1 MIPLTPTAK
10 NTLEQNTSVTYGS
23 SLVFEYNM
31 NSMVDGITVTGA
43 TITKT
48 DSSGATYTPFKKLF
62 PVDSIIKPFRPVGA
76 GLKYAISGDV
86 DSGWKNPKSLNYTP
100 NFRVYYPG
108 VDTWYKYYVSAQST
122 GLDVTVSYPKT
133 ILTNKIVARFE
144 LAHSTPTT
152 WTIYGN
158 GTALASGTN
167 SDIVPFTTTTTVN
180 SVTTTKKNYDS
191 GTVTIYYNGTSWVK
205 TEPSTISSPVSLTST
220 RITTGAVSGK
230 YIGLIELSPKWVVDA
245 TEHLVSFNISKESST
260 SSEDLMPV
268 GKISANSVS
277 MSLVSYESTRKLVSF
292 DKTMTMSSNKIYLYK
307 QMEIKPYIKLYN
319 SAGSLTDSSGSYDRI
334 PQGIFYGDTW
344 SFSEY
349 GEISLNALDG
359 AKILQETVATK
370 LLCENFS
377 ATAIIRRLLDSIGF
391 TNYKFNIKDTDKS
404 IITPTY
410 WWTENNKTVWECLQ
424 ELCRDTQMTAVFSYD
439 NVLNFYS
446 REWIFDSTRDSNW
459 DFRSETSGS
468 NLSNILSFNKND
480 LPSANQVKVFWNSVL
495 TSNYIQSAQA
505 PWVSDSYFLAAFT
518 LNQNILTSHTAG
530 QYMHLSPAVVNE
542 EELGITAYNYT
553 GYLAVGSEIIEYDA
567 VQFQYDDQ
575 NGVRQFV
582 DLISKTDNNKYLGIS
597 QQGTLKPSGKYRIKA
612 RGAFGTPVSNHYI
625 DAQDIVDSW
634 SGYQVAW
641 T

>member
-1 MIPLTPTAK
+1 MIPLTTTAK
-10 NTLEQNTSVTYGS
+10 NTLEQSTSVTYGT

-43 TITKT
+43 TISKI

-86 DSGWKNPKSLNYTP
+86 DTGWKNPKSLSYTP

-108 VDTWYKYYVSAQST
+108 ADTWYKYYVSTQGL
-122 GLDVTVSYPKT
+122 GLDVTVTYPKT
-133 ILTNKIVARFE
+133 ILANKIVAKFE
-144 LAHSTPTT
+144 LSHSTPPT

-158 GTALASGTN
+158 GSVLATGTS
-167 SDIVPFTTTTTVN
+167 SDIVPFTTGVN
-180 SVTTTKKNYDS
+180 KNYNA
-191 GTVTIYYNGTSWVK
+191 GTLTIYYNGTSWTT
-205 TEPSTISSPVSLTST
+205 TEPASPATPVSLTST
-220 RITTGAVSGK
+220 KITAGGVSGK
-230 YIGLIELSPKWVVDA
+230 YIGLIELSPRWYLDA
-245 TEHLVSFNISKESST
+245 TDHLVSFNISKESST

-268 GKISANSVS
+268 GKISANSID
-277 MSLVSYESTRKLVSF
+277 MSLVSYESTRKMVSF
-292 DKTMTMSSNKIYLYK
+292 DKTMSLSSDKVYLYK
-307 QMEIKPYIKLYN
+307 QMEIRPYIKLYN
-319 SAGSLTDSSGSYDRI
+319 SGGLLTDSLGSYDKI
-334 PQGIFYGDTW
+334 PQGVFYGDTW
-344 SFSEY
+344 SFSEF
-349 GEISLNALDG
+349 GEISLTALDG
-359 AKILQETVATK
+359 AKILQETIATK

-410 WWTENNKTVWECLQ
+410 WWTDSNKTVWDCLQ

-446 REWIFDSTRDSNW
+446 REWIFDSTRDADWS
-459 DFRSETSGS
+459 FRSDASGS
-468 NLSNILSFNKND
+468 NLSNILSFSKND

-582 DLISKTDNNKYLGIS
+582 DLISKTDNNKYLGLS
-597 QQGTLKPSGKYRIKA
+597 KQGTLKPSGKYRIKT
-612 RGAFGTPVSNHYI
+612 RGAFNTPVSNHYI

>member
-167 SDIVPFTTTTTVN
+167 SDIVPFTTGGN
-180 SVTTTKKNYDS
+180 KNYNA

-205 TEPSTISSPVSLTST
+205 TEPSTVSAPVSLTST

-230 YIGLIELSPKWVVDA
+230 YIGLIELSPKWYLDA
-245 TEHLVSFNISKESST
+245 TDHLVSFNISKESST

-292 DKTMTMSSNKIYLYK
+292 DKTMTMSSDKIYLYK

-319 SAGSLTDSSGSYDRI
+319 SGGSLTDSLGAYDRI

-410 WWTENNKTVWECLQ
+410 WWTENNKTVWDCLQ

-446 REWIFDSTRDSNW
+446 REWIFDATRNSNW

-553 GYLAVGSEIIEYDA
+553 GYLAIGSEIIEYDA
-567 VQFQYDDQ
+567 VNFEYVDL
-575 NGVRQFV
+575 NGTKQFV
-582 DLISKTDNNKYLGIS
+582 DLISKTDNNKYLGIG
-597 QQGTLKPSGKYRIKA
+597 QQGTLKPSGKYRIKT
-612 RGAFGTPVSNHYI
+612 RGAFGTPISNHYI

>member
-62 PVDSIIKPFRPVGA
+62 PVDSIIRPFRPVGA

-108 VDTWYKYYVSAQST
+108 VDTWYKYYVSAQ
-122 GLDVTVSYPKT
+122 GAGIDVTVTYPKT

-144 LAHSTPTT
+144 LSHSTPTT

-158 GTALASGTN
+158 GVALASGTN
-167 SDIVPFTTTTTVN
+167 SDIIPFTTGGN
-180 SVTTTKKNYDS
+180 KNYNA

-205 TEPSTISSPVSLTST
+205 TEPSVVSAPISLTST

-230 YIGLIELSPKWVVDA
+230 YIGLIELSPKWYVDA
-245 TEHLVSFNISKESST
+245 TDHLVSFNISKESST

-292 DKTMTMSSNKIYLYK
+292 DKTMTMSSDKIYLYK

-319 SAGSLTDSSGSYDRI
+319 SGGSLTDSLGTYDTI
-334 PQGIFYGDTW
+334 PQGVFYGDTW

-349 GEISLNALDG
+349 GDISLNALDG

-391 TNYKFNIKDTDKS
+391 TNYKFNVKDTDKS

-410 WWTENNKTVWECLQ
+410 WWTESNKTVWDCLQ

-446 REWIFDSTRDSNW
+446 REWIFDATRDSNW
-459 DFRSETSGS
+459 DFRSEPSGS

-530 QYMHLSPAVVNE
+530 QYMYLSPAVVNE

-567 VQFQYDDQ
+567 VNFEYVDS
-575 NGVRQFV
+575 NGTKQFV
-582 DLISKTDNNKYLGIS
+582 DLISKTDNNKYLGLG
-597 QQGTLKPSGKYRIKA
+597 QQGTLKPSGKYRIKT
-612 RGAFGTPVSNHYI
+612 RGAFGTPISNHYI

>member
-1 MIPLTPTAK
+1 MIPLSPTAK
-10 NTLEQNTSVTYGS
+10 NTIEQNTSVTYRT

-31 NSMVDGITVTGA
+31 NSMIDGITVTGA

-86 DSGWKNPKSLNYTP
+86 DSGWKNPKSLDYTP
-100 NFRVYYPG
+100 SFRVYYPG

-122 GLDVTVSYPKT
+122 GLDVTATYPKT
-133 ILTNKIVARFE
+133 ILTNKIVAKFE

-158 GTALASGTN
+158 GSVLASGTN
-167 SDIVPFTTTTTVN
+167 TDIIPFTT
-180 SVTTTKKNYDS
+180 SGSKNYNA

-220 RITTGAVSGK
+220 KITTGAVSGK

-245 TEHLVSFNISKESST
+245 TEHLVSFNIAKESST

-268 GKISANSVS
+268 GKISANSIS
-277 MSLVSYESTRKLVSF
+277 MSLISYESTRKMISF
-292 DKTMTMSSNKIYLYK
+292 DKAMTLSSDKIYLYK
-307 QMEIKPYIKLYN
+307 QMEIKPYIHLYN
-319 SAGSLTDSSGSYDRI
+319 SGGSLTDSLGKYDKI
-334 PQGIFYGDTW
+334 IQGTFYADTW

-349 GEISLNALDG
+349 GDISLNALDG

-377 ATAIIRRLLDSIGF
+377 ATAIIRRLLDSVGF

-410 WWTENNKTVWECLQ
+410 WWTDSNKTVWDCLQ

-446 REWIFDSTRDSNW
+446 REWIFDSARTSNW
-459 DFRSETSGS
+459 DFRSETSGA
-468 NLSNILSFNKND
+468 NLSNILSFDKND

-518 LNQNILTSHTAG
+518 LNQNLLTSHTAG
-530 QYMHLSPAVVNE
+530 QYMYLSPAVVNE

-567 VQFQYDDQ
+567 VNFEYVDS
-575 NGVRQFV
+575 NGTKQFV
-582 DLISKTDNNKYLGIS
+582 DLISKTDNNKYLGLG
-597 QQGTLKPSGKYRIKA
+597 QQGTLKPSGKYRIKT
-612 RGAFGTPVSNHYI
+612 RGAFGTPISNHYI

>member
-1 MIPLTPTAK
+1 MIPLTTTAK
-10 NTLEQNTSVTYGS
+10 NTLEQNTSVTYGT

-43 TITKT
+43 TISKV

-62 PVDSIIKPFRPVGA
+62 PVDSIIKPFRPAGA

-86 DSGWKNPKSLNYTP
+86 DSGWKNPRSLTYTP

-108 VDTWYKYYVSAQST
+108 VDTHYKYYVSTQGL
-122 GLDVTVSYPKT
+122 GLDVTVTYPKT
-133 ILTNKIVARFE
+133 ILTNKIVAKFE
-144 LAHSTPTT
+144 LSHSTPPT

-158 GTALASGTN
+158 GSVLATGT
-167 SDIVPFTTTTTVN
+167 SADIVPFTTGGN
-180 SVTTTKKNYDS
+180 KNYDA
-191 GTVTIYYNGTSWVK
+191 GTLTIYYNGTSWTT
-205 TEPSTISSPVSLTST
+205 TEPASPAAPVSLTST
-220 RITTGAVSGK
+220 RITATGVYNK
-230 YIGLIELSPKWVVDA
+230 YIGLIELSPKWYLDA
-245 TEHLVSFNISKESST
+245 TEHLVSFTINKESST

-268 GKISANSVS
+268 GKISANSAS
-277 MSLVSYESTRKLVSF
+277 ISLVSYENSRKIVSF
-292 DKTMTMSSNKIYLYK
+292 DKTMTMSSDKIYLYK
-307 QMEIKPYIKLYN
+307 QIEVKPYLKLYN
-319 SAGSLTDSSGSYDRI
+319 SGGSLTDSMGTYDKI
-334 PQGIFYGDTW
+334 LQGTFYADTW
-344 SFSEY
+344 SFSEF
-349 GEISLNALDG
+349 GDISLNTLDG

-377 ATAIIRRLLDSIGF
+377 VTAIIRRLLDSIGF
-391 TNYKFNIKDTDKS
+391 TNYNFNIKDNDKS

-410 WWTENNKTVWECLQ
+410 WWTDSSKTVWDCLQ
-424 ELCRDTQMTAVFSYD
+424 ELCRDTQMTAVFSYN
-439 NVLNFYS
+439 NVLQFYS
-446 REWIFDSTRDSNW
+446 REWIFDSARTSNW
-459 DFRSETSGS
+459 DFRSEPSGS
-468 NLSNILSFNKND
+468 NLPNILSFDKND

-505 PWVSDSYFLAAFT
+505 PWVSDTYFLAAFT

-542 EELGITAYNYT
+542 EELGTTAYNYS

-567 VQFQYDDQ
+567 VNFQYEDL
-575 NGVRQFV
+575 NGTTQFV
-582 DLISKTDNNKYLGIS
+582 DLISKTDNNKYIGIS
-597 QQGTLKPSGKYRIKA
+597 KQGTLKPSGKYRIKT
-612 RGAFGTPVSNHYI
+612 RGAFNTPVSNHYI

>member
-1 MIPLTPTAK
+1 MIPLEPTAK
-10 NTLEQNTSVTYGS
+10 NTLEQNTSVTYGT

-43 TITKT
+43 TISKI

-86 DSGWKNPKSLNYTP
+86 DTGWKNPKSLNYTP

-108 VDTWYKYYVSAQST
+108 ADTWYKYYVSTQGL
-122 GLDVTVSYPKT
+122 GLDVTVTYPKT
-133 ILTNKIVARFE
+133 ILANKIVAKFE
-144 LAHSTPTT
+144 LSHSTPPT

-158 GTALASGTN
+158 GSVLATGTS
-167 SDIVPFTTTTTVN
+167 SDIVPFTTGVN
-180 SVTTTKKNYDS
+180 KNYNA
-191 GTVTIYYNGTSWVK
+191 GTLTIYYNGTSWTT
-205 TEPSTISSPVSLTST
+205 TEPASPATPVSLTST
-220 RITTGAVSGK
+220 KITAGGVSGK
-230 YIGLIELSPKWVVDA
+230 YIGLIELSPRWYLDA
-245 TEHLVSFNISKESST
+245 TDHLVSFNISKESST

-268 GKISANSVS
+268 GKISANSID
-277 MSLVSYESTRKLVSF
+277 MSLVSYESTRKMVSF
-292 DKTMTMSSNKIYLYK
+292 DKTMSLSSDKVYLYK
-307 QMEIKPYIKLYN
+307 QMEIRPYIKLYN
-319 SAGSLTDSSGSYDRI
+319 SGGLLTDSLGSYDKI
-334 PQGIFYGDTW
+334 PQGVFYGDTW
-344 SFSEY
+344 SFSEF
-349 GEISLNALDG
+349 GEISLTALDG
-359 AKILQETVATK
+359 AKILQETIATK

-410 WWTENNKTVWECLQ
+410 WWTDSNKTVWDCLQ

-446 REWIFDSTRDSNW
+446 REWIFDSTRDADWS
-459 DFRSETSGS
+459 FRSDASGS
-468 NLSNILSFNKND
+468 NLSNILSFSKND

-582 DLISKTDNNKYLGIS
+582 DLISKTDNNKYLGLS
-597 QQGTLKPSGKYRIKA
+597 KQGTLKPSGKYRIKT
-612 RGAFGTPVSNHYI
+612 RGAFNTPVSNHYI

>member
-1 MIPLTPTAK
+1 MIPLSPTAK
-10 NTLEQNTSVTYGS
+10 NTIEQNTSVTYRT

-31 NSMVDGITVTGA
+31 NSMIDGITVTGA

-86 DSGWKNPKSLNYTP
+86 DSGWKNPKSLDYTP
-100 NFRVYYPG
+100 SFRVYYPG
-108 VDTWYKYYVSAQST
+108 VDTWYKYYVSAQGV
-122 GLDVTVSYPKT
+122 GLDVTATYPKT
-133 ILTNKIVARFE
+133 ILTNKIVAKFE

-158 GTALASGTN
+158 GSVLASGTN
-167 SDIVPFTTTTTVN
+167 TDIIPFTT
-180 SVTTTKKNYDS
+180 SGSKNYNA

-245 TEHLVSFNISKESST
+245 TEHLVSFNIAKESST

-268 GKISANSVS
+268 GKISANSIS
-277 MSLVSYESTRKLVSF
+277 MSLISYESTRKMISF
-292 DKTMTMSSNKIYLYK
+292 DKVMTLSSDKIYLYK
-307 QMEIKPYIKLYN
+307 QMEIKPYIHLYN
-319 SAGSLTDSSGSYDRI
+319 SGGSLTDSLGKYDKI
-334 PQGIFYGDTW
+334 IQGTFYADTW

-349 GEISLNALDG
+349 GDISLNALDG

-377 ATAIIRRLLDSIGF
+377 ATAIIRRLLDSVGF

-410 WWTENNKTVWECLQ
+410 WWTDSNKTVWDCLQ

-446 REWIFDSTRDSNW
+446 REWIFDSARTSNW
-459 DFRSETSGS
+459 DFRSETSGA
-468 NLSNILSFNKND
+468 NLSNILSFDKND

-518 LNQNILTSHTAG
+518 LNQNLLTSHTAG
-530 QYMHLSPAVVNE
+530 QYMYLSPAVVNE

-567 VQFQYDDQ
+567 VNFEYVDS
-575 NGVRQFV
+575 NGTKQFV
-582 DLISKTDNNKYLGIS
+582 DLISKTDNNKYLGLG
-597 QQGTLKPSGKYRIKA
+597 QQGTLKPSGKYRIKT

>member
-1 MIPLTPTAK
+1 MIPLSTTAK
-10 NTLEQNTSVTYGS
+10 NTIEQNTSVTYRT

-31 NSMVDGITVTGA
+31 NSMIDGITVTGA

-86 DSGWKNPKSLNYTP
+86 DSGWKNPKSLDYTP

-122 GLDVTVSYPKT
+122 GLDVTATYPKT
-133 ILTNKIVARFE
+133 ILTNKIVAKFE

-158 GTALASGTN
+158 GSVLASGTN
-167 SDIVPFTTTTTVN
+167 TDIVPFTT
-180 SVTTTKKNYDS
+180 SGSKNYNA

-245 TEHLVSFNISKESST
+245 TEHLVSFNIAKESST

-268 GKISANSVS
+268 GKISANSIS
-277 MSLVSYESTRKLVSF
+277 MSLISYESTRKMISF
-292 DKTMTMSSNKIYLYK
+292 DKAMTLSSDKIYLYK
-307 QMEIKPYIKLYN
+307 QMEIKPYIHLYN
-319 SAGSLTDSSGSYDRI
+319 SGGSLTDSLGKYDKI
-334 PQGIFYGDTW
+334 IQGTFYADTW

-349 GEISLNALDG
+349 GDISLNALDG

-377 ATAIIRRLLDSIGF
+377 ATAIIRRLLDSVGF

-410 WWTENNKTVWECLQ
+410 WWTDSNKTVWDCLQ

-446 REWIFDSTRDSNW
+446 REWIFDSSRTSNW
-459 DFRSETSGS
+459 DFRSETSGA
-468 NLSNILSFNKND
+468 NLSNILSFDKND

-518 LNQNILTSHTAG
+518 LNQNILTSHVAG

-542 EELGITAYNYT
+542 EEIGITAYNYT

-567 VQFQYDDQ
+567 VNFEYVDS
-575 NGVRQFV
+575 NGTKQFV
-582 DLISKTDNNKYLGIS
+582 DLISKTDNNKYLGLAL
-597 QQGTLKPSGKYRIKA
+597 QGTLKPSGKYRIKT

-634 SGYQVAW
+634 NGYQVAW

>member
-1 MIPLTPTAK
+1 MIPLEPTAK
-10 NTLEQNTSVTYGS
+10 NTLEQNTSVTYGT

-43 TITKT
+43 TISKI

-86 DSGWKNPKSLNYTP
+86 DAGWKNPKSLNYTP

-108 VDTWYKYYVSAQST
+108 ADTWYKYYVSTQGL
-122 GLDVTVSYPKT
+122 GLDVTVTYPKT
-133 ILTNKIVARFE
+133 ILANKIVAKFE
-144 LAHSTPTT
+144 LSHSTPPT

-158 GTALASGTN
+158 GSVLATGTS
-167 SDIVPFTTTTTVN
+167 SDIVPFTTGVN
-180 SVTTTKKNYDS
+180 KNYNA
-191 GTVTIYYNGTSWVK
+191 GTLTIYYNGTSWTT
-205 TEPSTISSPVSLTST
+205 TEPASPATPVSLTST
-220 RITTGAVSGK
+220 KITAGGVSGK
-230 YIGLIELSPKWVVDA
+230 YIGLIELSPRWYLDA
-245 TEHLVSFNISKESST
+245 TDHLVSFNISKESST

-268 GKISANSVS
+268 GKISANSID
-277 MSLVSYESTRKLVSF
+277 MSLVSYESTRKMVSF
-292 DKTMTMSSNKIYLYK
+292 DKTMSLSSDKVYLYK
-307 QMEIKPYIKLYN
+307 QMEIRPYIKLYN
-319 SAGSLTDSSGSYDRI
+319 SGGLLTDSLGSYDKI
-334 PQGIFYGDTW
+334 PQGVFYGDTW
-344 SFSEY
+344 SFSEF
-349 GEISLNALDG
+349 GEISLTALDG
-359 AKILQETVATK
+359 AKILQETIATK

-410 WWTENNKTVWECLQ
+410 WWTDSNKTVWDCLQ

-446 REWIFDSTRDSNW
+446 REWIFDSTRDTDWS
-459 DFRSETSGS
+459 FRSDASGS
-468 NLSNILSFNKND
+468 NLSNILSFSKND

-582 DLISKTDNNKYLGIS
+582 DLISKTDNNKYLGLS
-597 QQGTLKPSGKYRIKA
+597 KQGTLKPSGKYRIKT
-612 RGAFGTPVSNHYI
+612 RGAFNTPVSNHYI

>member
-1 MIPLTPTAK
+1 MIPLNPTAK
-10 NTLEQNTSVTYGS
+10 NTLEQNTSVTYGT

-43 TITKT
+43 TISKI

-86 DSGWKNPKSLNYTP
+86 DTGWKNPKSLNYAP

-108 VDTWYKYYVSAQST
+108 ADTWYKYYVSTQGL
-122 GLDVTVSYPKT
+122 GLDVTVTYPKT
-133 ILTNKIVARFE
+133 ILANKIVAKFE
-144 LAHSTPTT
+144 LSHSTPPT

-158 GTALASGTN
+158 GSVLATGTS
-167 SDIVPFTTTTTVN
+167 SDIVPFTTGVN
-180 SVTTTKKNYDS
+180 KNYNA
-191 GTVTIYYNGTSWVK
+191 GTLTIYYNGTSWTT
-205 TEPSTISSPVSLTST
+205 TEPATPATPVSLTST
-220 RITTGAVSGK
+220 KITAGGVSGK
-230 YIGLIELSPKWVVDA
+230 YIGLIELSPRWYLDA
-245 TEHLVSFNISKESST
+245 TDHLVSFNISKESST

-268 GKISANSVS
+268 GKISANSID
-277 MSLVSYESTRKLVSF
+277 MSLVSYESTRKMISF
-292 DKTMTMSSNKIYLYK
+292 DKTMTLSSDKVYLYK
-307 QMEIKPYIKLYN
+307 QMEIRPYIKLYN
-319 SAGSLTDSSGSYDRI
+319 SGGSLTDSLGLYDKI

-344 SFSEY
+344 SFSEF
-349 GEISLNALDG
+349 GEISLTALDG
-359 AKILQETVATK
+359 AKILQETIATK

-410 WWTENNKTVWECLQ
+410 WWTDSNKTVWDCLQ

-446 REWIFDSTRDSNW
+446 REWIFDSTRDAHWS
-459 DFRSETSGS
+459 FRSETSGS

-582 DLISKTDNNKYLGIS
+582 DLISKTDNNKYLGLS
-597 QQGTLKPSGKYRIKA
+597 KQGTLKPSGKYRIKT
-612 RGAFGTPVSNHYI
+612 RGAFNTPVSNHYI

>member
-1 MIPLTPTAK
+1 MIPLSTTAK
-10 NTLEQNTSVTYGS
+10 NTIEQNVSVTYDT
-23 SLVFEYNM
+23 SLLLEYNM
-31 NSMVDGITVTGA
+31 NSMIDGITVTGA

-86 DSGWKNPKSLNYTP
+86 DSGWKNPKSLTYTP

-108 VDTWYKYYVSAQST
+108 ADTTYKYYVSNINT
-122 GLDVTVSYPKT
+122 GLDVTINYPKT

-144 LAHSTPTT
+144 LSHSTPTT
-152 WTIYGN
+152 WSIFGN
-158 GTALASGTN
+158 GSLLASGTN
-167 SDIVPFTTTTTVN
+167 SDIVPFTTGGV
-180 SVTTTKKNYDS
+180 KNYNA

-205 TEPSTISSPVSLTST
+205 TEPSTISSPISLTST
-220 RITTGAVSGK
+220 KITTGAVAGK
-230 YIGLIELSPKWVVDA
+230 YIGLIEFSPKWVVDA
-245 TEHLVSFNISKESST
+245 TAHLVSFDIAKESST

-268 GKISANSVS
+268 GKISANSIS
-277 MSLVSYESTRKLVSF
+277 MSLVSYEDVRKIVSF
-292 DKTMTMSSNKIYLYK
+292 DKTMTLDSSKIYLYK
-307 QMEIKPYIKLYN
+307 QVEVRPYIHLYN
-319 SAGSLTDSSGSYDRI
+319 SAGALSDSKGSYDKI
-334 PQGIFYGDTW
+334 QQGVFYADRW

-349 GEISLNALDG
+349 GDISLDALDG

-377 ATAIIRRLLDSIGF
+377 ATAIIRRLLDSVGF
-391 TNYKFNIKDTDKS
+391 TNYNFNIKDTDSS

-410 WWTENNKTVWECLQ
+410 WWTEDNKTVWDCLQ
-424 ELCRDTQMTAVFSYD
+424 ELCRDTQMTAVFSYN
-439 NVLNFYS
+439 NVLQFYS
-446 REWIFDSTRDSNW
+446 REWIFDSTRTSNW

-518 LNQNILTSHTAG
+518 LNQNILTSNTTG
-530 QYMHLSPAVVNE
+530 QYIYLSPAVVNE
-542 EELGITAYNYT
+542 EEIGVTAYNYS
-553 GYLAVGSEIIEYDA
+553 GYLAIGSEIIEYDA
-567 VQFQYDDQ
+567 VNFEYIDS
-575 NGVRQFV
+575 NGTKQFV
-582 DLISKTDNNKYLGIS
+582 DLISKTDNNKYLGLG
-597 QQGTLKPSGKYRIKA
+597 QQGTLKPSGKYRIKT

-634 SGYQVAW
+634 NGYQVAW

>member
-1 MIPLTPTAK
+1 MIPLTTTAK

-108 VDTWYKYYVSAQST
+108 VDTWYKYYVSAQGA
-122 GLDVTVSYPKT
+122 GLDVTVTYPKT
-133 ILTNKIVARFE
+133 ILTNKIVAKFE

-158 GTALASGTN
+158 GSVLASGTN
-167 SDIVPFTTTTTVN
+167 TDIVPFTTSGN
-180 SVTTTKKNYDS
+180 KNYNA

-205 TEPSTISSPVSLTST
+205 TEPSTISTPVSLTST

-245 TEHLVSFNISKESST
+245 TDHLLSFNIAKESST

-268 GKISANSVS
+268 GKISANSIS
-277 MSLVSYESTRKLVSF
+277 MSLISYESTRKMISF
-292 DKTMTMSSNKIYLYK
+292 DKAMTLSSDKIYLYK
-307 QMEIKPYIKLYN
+307 QMEIRPYIHLYN
-319 SAGSLTDSSGSYDRI
+319 SGGSLTDSLGKYDKI
-334 PQGIFYGDTW
+334 IQGTFYADTW

-349 GEISLNALDG
+349 GDISLNALDG

-410 WWTENNKTVWECLQ
+410 WWTDSNKTVWDCLQ
-424 ELCRDTQMTAVFSYD
+424 ELCRDTQMTAVFSYN

-446 REWIFDSTRDSNW
+446 REWIFDSTRTSNW
-459 DFRSETSGS
+459 DFRSETSGA
-468 NLSNILSFNKND
+468 NLSNILSFDKND

-518 LNQNILTSHTAG
+518 LNQNLLTSHTAG
-530 QYMHLSPAVVNE
+530 QYMYLSPAVVNE

-553 GYLAVGSEIIEYDA
+553 GYLAVGSEIVEYDA
-567 VQFQYDDQ
+567 VNFEYVDS
-575 NGVRQFV
+575 NGTKQFV
-582 DLISKTDNNKYLGIS
+582 DLISKTDNNKYLGLG
-597 QQGTLKPSGKYRIKA
+597 QQGTLKPSGKYRIKT
-612 RGAFGTPVSNHYI
+612 RGAFGTPISNHYI

-634 SGYQVAW
+634 NGYQVAW